1 MWIDEWTWWKSGLFN
16 VGSITPSWGALGVLS
31 KGMEG
36 YLQSLQSFFSMELLS
51 ILLGELCVEQID
63 SGIALTF
70 LLRCTYITSYTYGWG
85 DIFFRSHFPI
95 LRYSF
100 ILGSFIREL
109 VETICT
115 KIGTQTAN
123 VLVRCRIFQK

>member
-1 MWIDEWTWWKSGLFN
+1 
-16 VGSITPSWGALGVLS
+16 
-31 KGMEG
+31 
-36 YLQSLQSFFSMELLS
+36 MELLS

-70 LLRCTYITSYTYGWG
+70 LLRCTYITSYTHGWG
-85 DIFFRSHFPI
+85 DMFFRSHFPI

-115 KIGTQTAN
+115 KIGTQTAKI
-123 VLVRCRIFQK
+123 LVRCRIFQK